1 MKPGRLLLAIAAASI
16 SVGTSVSALAV
27 DALTF
32 PLGAGSDISGSAS
45 GGYGWSFVPTTNL
58 VVTSVGYF
66 NLTGAAGGDPNIVVT
81 IWAGTNTVIAS
92 YTGITNPPGNTDS
105 IISTTIAPL
114 SLTHGQLYTI
124 TAHTTPLASSLTAF
138 AFLDSTGTI
147 TSYTFVVAPE
157 LGQYQCQQ
165 LSPGGTL
172 SPAFSDPAQNSESLY
187 FGPIFTYEIS
197 TPRPILKIAGAAN
210 HTVQLAWP
218 TNAVGFSLQRSLAVA
233 GSYAAVTN
241 VPSVVGTNYL
251 TTLASTNATGFFR
264 LARPN

>member
-16 SVGTSVSALAV
+16 LGGASFSSRAV

-32 PLGAGSDISGSAS
+32 PFGAGSDISGNAS

-58 VVTSVGYF
+58 VITSVGYL
-66 NLTGAAGGDPNIVVT
+66 NLSGVAGGDPNIVVT
-81 IWAGTNTVIAS
+81 IWSGTNTVLTS
-92 YTGITNPPGNTDS
+92 FTGITNPAANDAS
-105 IISTTIAPL
+105 IIYTTIAPL
-114 SLTHGQLYTI
+114 SLTHGQPYAI
-124 TAHTTPLASSLTAF
+124 TAYTAPLASSLTAF

-147 TSYTFVVAPE
+147 TPYTFMVAPE

-172 SPAFSDPAQNSESLY
+172 SPAFPNPTQNSQSL
-187 FGPIFTYEIS
+187 FLGPIFTYEIS
-197 TPRPILKIAGAAN
+197 TPRPLLKIAAAAN
-210 HTVQLAWP
+210 QTVQLAWP
-218 TNAVGFSLQRSLAVA
+218 TNAAGFALQRSLAVT
-233 GSYAAVTN
+233 GTYVAVTN

-251 TTLASTNATGFFR
+251 TTLPSTNATGFFR